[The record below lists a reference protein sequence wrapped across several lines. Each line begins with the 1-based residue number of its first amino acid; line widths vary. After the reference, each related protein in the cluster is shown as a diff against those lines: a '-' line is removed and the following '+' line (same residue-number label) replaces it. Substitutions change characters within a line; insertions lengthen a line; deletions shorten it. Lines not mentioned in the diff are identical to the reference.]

1 METEE
6 DAAALR
12 AISRVGAMICIEALN
27 PVALLYHR
35 ANGSDFVGTPKESDT
50 SAIKTQMRPGST
62 LARSRLS
69 PTSIPFGTPY
79 FRTCK
84 DSHGEPVEIN
94 PFSPSLRSSQ
104 IAASSLK

>member
-35 ANGSDFVGTPKESDT
+35 ANG
-50 SAIKTQMRPGST
+50 
-62 LARSRLS
+62 LARKGHWPDWSGYRLQL
-69 PTSIPFGTPY
+69 PMDVLG
-79 FRTCK
+79 
-84 DSHGEPVEIN
+84 
-94 PFSPSLRSSQ
+94 PSEG
-104 IAASSLK
+104 